1 MKLTTLKL
9 KNFRN
14 YKEHTEIRINE
25 LSCIIGKNDIG
36 KSTILESLNSF
47 FNDEIEKTDLSVN
60 SDDDLIEITCIFE
73 DFKENLI
80 LDSSV
85 ETTLQNESL
94 LNQNNL
100 LEIKK
105 TFKIG
110 STISKATYIICLHE
124 SDVRI
129 QNILSLKNSALKALA
144 EELNVDLT
152 EVNKTKNPPIRKAI
166 KDSLN
171 SEKSL
176 LELKIDGSLDTENNL
191 KAIWIKLKSYLPI
204 YTLFKVDKTIDDK
217 DKDVQDPMKQAI
229 KETLAIP
236 EIKELLEK
244 IEISIKE
251 KSTEVADK
259 TIEKLKEIDASLAEK
274 MKSDFN
280 KLPSWDKI
288 FDLTLL
294 NEQNVPLNKRGSGVK
309 RLVLLSFF
317 QAQAEKKKIEN
328 SSPSIIYAIEEPE
341 TAQHP
346 NHQQILINSFIRLS
360 QSINTQVLF
369 TTHSSN
375 LVREIPMESLIYI
388 YKDENNKNVVEYGI
402 ENDKPNEDTL
412 QKIINT
418 LGVLPNPTDKV
429 SKILFVEGN
438 HDINALFRYSKIF
451 NSYNEEIKDL
461 EKRKDIAIVI
471 SGGSSLKFYVDNKYL
486 DGLGKPE
493 VHIYDNDI
501 TEYRDYVAKI
511 NAEENKIGF
520 NTTKTELENYLCS
533 EAIMEAYAQN
543 GTIIEIPVIT
553 DEMDVPNIVAQTL
566 QNSSGGKL
574 WEELSAEDKKK
585 KESKCKKVLNTIAVE
600 KMTIERIKER
610 NGFDEL
616 FNWFQQLNKKTTLNL
631 RLKNGEFRLKLN
643 IIHYIKICFESS
655 TLT

>member
-14 YKEHTEIRINE
+14 YKDETEIKIDD
-25 LSCIIGKNDIG
+25 LSCFIGKNDIG
-36 KSTILESLNSF
+36 KSTILESLNCF
-47 FNDEIEKTDLSVN
+47 FNDDIEKTDLSVN
-60 SDDDLIEITCIFE
+60 AEEDLIEITCIFE
-73 DFKENLI
+73 EFKEKLI

-85 ETTLQNESL
+85 ETSLREESL

-110 STISKATYIICLHE
+110 GTISKATYIVCLHE
-124 SDVRI
+124 NDERI
-129 QNILSLKNSALKALA
+129 NNILSLKNSPLKALA
-144 EELNVDLT
+144 VELNIDLT
-152 EVNKTKNPPIRKAI
+152 GINKTKNPPIRKAI
-166 KDSLN
+166 KDNIN
-171 SEKSL
+171 SVKSL
-176 LELKIDGSLDTENNL
+176 TELKIDGNLDTENNL
-191 KAIWIKLKSYLPI
+191 KAIWSKLKSYLPI

-236 EIKELLEK
+236 EIQELLEK

-251 KSTEVADK
+251 KSTEVADR
-259 TIEKLKEIDASLAEK
+259 TIEKLKDIDASLAEK

-280 KLPSWDKI
+280 KLPTWDKI

-317 QAQAEKKKIEN
+317 QAQAEKKMIEN

-346 NHQQILINSFIRLS
+346 NHQKILINSLIRLS
-360 QSINTQVLF
+360 QRANIQVLF

-375 LVREIPMESLIYI
+375 LVREIPMESLVYI
-388 YKDENNKNVVEYGI
+388 YKNNEQKNVVEYGI
-402 ENDKPNEDTL
+402 DFTNNNLNEETL

-418 LGVLPNPTDKV
+418 LGVLPNPTDKI
-429 SKILFVEGN
+429 SKLLFVEGN

-451 NSYNEEIKDL
+451 NAYTQDIQDL
-461 EKRKDIAIVI
+461 EKRSDIAIVI
-471 SGGSSLKFYVDNKYL
+471 SGGSCLKFYVDNKYL

-493 VHIYDNDI
+493 IHIYDNDI
-501 TEYRDYVAKI
+501 AEYRDYVAKI
-511 NAEENKIGF
+511 NAEENKKGF
-520 NTTKTELENYLCS
+520 NTTKIELENYLCK

-543 GTIIEIPVIT
+543 GTIVEIPVIT
-553 DEMDVPNIVAQTL
+553 DEMDVPNIVAQAL
-566 QNSSGGKL
+566 QNSSGGKQ
-574 WEELSAEDKKK
+574 WEDLSAEDKKK
-585 KESKCKKVLNTIAVE
+585 KESKCKKLLNTIAVE
-600 KMTIERIKER
+600 KMTIERIQER

-616 FNWFQQLNKKTTLNL
+616 LNWFLHLN
-631 RLKNGEFRLKLN
+631 
-643 IIHYIKICFESS
+643 
-655 TLT
+655 

>member
-14 YKEHTEIRINE
+14 YKDLTEIRIDD
-25 LSCIIGKNDIG
+25 LTCIIGKNDIG

-47 FNDEIEKTDLSVN
+47 FNDDIEKTDLSVN
-60 SDDDLIEITCIFE
+60 SENDLIEITCVFE

-110 STISKATYIICLHE
+110 ATISKATYIICLHE
-124 SDVRI
+124 SDERI
-129 QNILSLKNSALKALA
+129 QNILSLKSSPLKALA
-144 EELNVDLT
+144 AELNIDLT
-152 EVNKTKNPPIRKAI
+152 GVNKTKNPPIRKAI

-176 LELKIDGSLDTENNL
+176 IELKIDGSLDTENNL
-191 KAIWIKLKSYLPI
+191 KAIWTKLRSYLPI

-236 EIKELLEK
+236 EIKELLDK

-317 QAQAEKKKIEN
+317 QAQAEKKMVEN

-360 QSINTQVLF
+360 QTNNTQVLF

-388 YKDENNKNVVEYGI
+388 YKNEENTNVVEYGI
-402 ENDKPNEDTL
+402 DLEKNELNEETL

-429 SKILFVEGN
+429 SKLLFVEGN
-438 HDINALFRYSKIF
+438 HDINALYRYSKIF
-451 NSYNEEIKDL
+451 NSHIQEIKDL
-461 EKRKDIAIVI
+461 EKRNDIAIVI
-471 SGGSSLKFYVDNKYL
+471 SGGSCLKFYVDNKYL

-493 VHIYDNDI
+493 IHIYDNDI
-501 TEYRDYVAKI
+501 AEYRDYVAKI

-520 NTTKTELENYLCS
+520 NTTKTELENYLCR

-566 QNSSGGKL
+566 QNLSGGKL
-574 WEELSAEDKKK
+574 WEDLSAEDKKK
-585 KESKCKKVLNTIAVE
+585 KESKCKRLLNTTAVE
-600 KMTIERIKER
+600 KMTIERIQER

-616 FNWFQQLNKKTTLNL
+616 LNWFKHLN
-631 RLKNGEFRLKLN
+631 
-643 IIHYIKICFESS
+643 
-655 TLT
+655 

>member
-9 KNFRN
+9 RNFRN
-14 YKEHTEIRINE
+14 YKELTEIRIDD

-47 FNDEIEKTDLSVN
+47 FNDDIEKTDLSVN
-60 SDDDLIEITCIFE
+60 ADNDLIEITCIFE
-73 DFKENLI
+73 DFKEKII

-85 ETTLQNESL
+85 ETSLQNESL
-94 LNQNNL
+94 LNQDNL

-110 STISKATYIICLHE
+110 ATISKATYIVCLHE
-124 SDVRI
+124 NDERI
-129 QNILSLKNSALKALA
+129 QNILSLKNSPLKTLA

-152 EVNKTKNPPIRKAI
+152 GVNKTKNPPIRKAI
-166 KDSLN
+166 KEFLN

-176 LELKIDGSLDTENNL
+176 IELKIDGSLDTENNL
-191 KAIWIKLKSYLPI
+191 KAIWTKLKTYLPI

-317 QAQAEKKKIEN
+317 QAQAEKKMVEN

-360 QSINTQVLF
+360 QRSNTQVLF

-388 YKDENNKNVVEYGI
+388 YKDDENKNVVEYGI
-402 ENDKPNEDTL
+402 DIENDELNEETL
-412 QKIINT
+412 QKIIKT
-418 LGVLPNPTDKV
+418 LGVLPNPTDKI
-429 SKILFVEGN
+429 SKLLFVEGN
-438 HDINALFRYSKIF
+438 HDINALYRYSKIF
-451 NSYNEEIKDL
+451 NAYTPEIKDL
-461 EKRKDIAIVI
+461 EKRSDIAIVI
-471 SGGSSLKFYVDNKYL
+471 SGGSCLKFYVDNKYL

-493 VHIYDNDI
+493 LHIYDNDI
-501 TEYRDYVAKI
+501 PEYREYVAKI
-511 NAEENKIGF
+511 NLEENKTGF
-520 NTTKTELENYLCS
+520 NTTKTELENYLCR

-543 GTIIEIPVIT
+543 GTIVEIPVIT

-566 QNSSGGKL
+566 QNSSGGKN
-574 WEELSAEDKKK
+574 WDDLSQEDKKK
-585 KESKCKKVLNTIAVE
+585 KESKCKKLLNTLAVE
-600 KMTIERIKER
+600 KMTIERIQDR
-610 NGFDEL
+610 GAFDEL
-616 FNWFQQLNKKTTLNL
+616 YSWFNHLN
-631 RLKNGEFRLKLN
+631 
-643 IIHYIKICFESS
+643 
-655 TLT
+655 

>member
-14 YKEHTEIRINE
+14 YKDFTEIRIDD
-25 LSCIIGKNDIG
+25 LTCIIGKNDIG

-47 FNDEIEKTDLSVN
+47 FNDDIEKTDLSVN
-60 SDDDLIEITCIFE
+60 ADNDLIEITCVFE

-85 ETTLQNESL
+85 ETTLENESL
-94 LNQNNL
+94 LNQNHL

-110 STISKATYIICLHE
+110 GTISKATYIICLHE
-124 SDVRI
+124 NDERI
-129 QNILSLKNSALKALA
+129 QNILSLKNSPLKTLA
-144 EELNVDLT
+144 KELNVDLAG
-152 EVNKTKNPPIRKAI
+152 VNKTKNPQIRKAI
-166 KDSLN
+166 KESIN

-176 LELKIDGSLDTENNL
+176 MELKIDGSLDTENNL
-191 KAIWIKLKSYLPI
+191 KAIWTKLKSYLPI

-236 EIKELLEK
+236 EIKELLDK

-259 TIEKLKEIDASLAEK
+259 TIEKLKDIDASLAEK

-317 QAQAEKKKIEN
+317 QAQAEKKMAEN

-360 QSINTQVLF
+360 QTNNTQVLF

-388 YKDENNKNVVEYGI
+388 HKDEDDKNVVEYGI
-402 ENDKPNEDTL
+402 DLELNEPNEETL
-412 QKIINT
+412 QKIIKT
-418 LGVLPNPTDKV
+418 LGVLPNPTDKI
-429 SKILFVEGN
+429 SKLLFVEGN
-438 HDINALFRYSKIF
+438 HDINALYRYSKIF
-451 NSYNEEIKDL
+451 NLHSENVKDL
-461 EKRKDIAIVI
+461 ENRNDIAIVI
-471 SGGSSLKFYVDNKYL
+471 SGGSCLKFYVDNKYL

-493 VHIYDNDI
+493 IHIYDNDI
-501 TEYRDYVAKI
+501 PEYRDYVAKI
-511 NAEENKIGF
+511 NAEENKKGF
-520 NTTKTELENYLCS
+520 NTSKTELENYLCR

-543 GTIIEIPVIT
+543 GTIVEIPVIT
-553 DEMDVPNIVAQTL
+553 DEMDVPNVVAQTL
-566 QNSSGGKL
+566 QNSSGGKQ
-574 WEELSAEDKKK
+574 WNDLSPEDQKK
-585 KESKCKKVLNTIAVE
+585 KESKCKKLLNTTAVE
-600 KMTIERIKER
+600 KMTIERIQER

-616 FNWFQQLNKKTTLNL
+616 LNWFLHLN
-631 RLKNGEFRLKLN
+631 
-643 IIHYIKICFESS
+643 
-655 TLT
+655 

>member
-14 YKEHTEIRINE
+14 YKDLTEIRINE

-60 SDDDLIEITCIFE
+60 SDDDLIEITCVFE

-94 LNQNNL
+94 LNHNNL

-124 SDVRI
+124 SDERI
-129 QNILSLKNSALKALA
+129 QNILSLKNSPLKALA
-144 EELNVDLT
+144 EELNIDLT
-152 EVNKTKNPPIRKAI
+152 GVNKTKNPSIRKAI
-166 KDSLN
+166 KDTLN

-176 LELKIDGSLDTENNL
+176 IELKIDGSLDTENNL
-191 KAIWIKLKSYLPI
+191 KAIWTKLKSYLPI

-317 QAQAEKKKIEN
+317 QAQAEKKMIEN

-346 NHQQILINSFIRLS
+346 NHQQILINSFIKLS
-360 QSINTQVLF
+360 QSNNTQVLF

-402 ENDKPNEDTL
+402 DIENDELNEETL

-429 SKILFVEGN
+429 SKLLFVEGN
-438 HDINALFRYSKIF
+438 HDINALCRYSKIF
-451 NSYNEEIKDL
+451 NSHTQEIKDL
-461 EKRKDIAIVI
+461 EKRNDIAIVI
-471 SGGSSLKFYVDNKYL
+471 SGGSCLKFYVDNKYL

-493 VHIYDNDI
+493 IHIYDNDI
-501 TEYRDYVAKI
+501 AEYRDYVAKI

-520 NTTKTELENYLCS
+520 NTTKTELENYLCR

-543 GTIIEIPVIT
+543 GTIVEIPVIT

-616 FNWFQQLNKKTTLNL
+616 FNWFQQLN
-631 RLKNGEFRLKLN
+631 
-643 IIHYIKICFESS
+643 
-655 TLT
+655 